1 MNKDNRTWIEKKI
14 DRAHSYMN
22 DIDDATTIRE
32 SYMLMGMAK
41 EAMLTAFAWILDNN
55 VDATIQNISDMCYT
69 IERCRRN
76 DIITGDEATYFTA
89 KLEKL
94 MHG

>member
-1 MNKDNRTWIEKKI
+1 MNRDNRTWIEKKI
-14 DRAHSYMN
+14 DRAHYYMN

-41 EAMLTAFAWILDNN
+41 EAMLTAFSWIIDNLIE
-55 VDATIQNISDMCYT
+55 VTLQDMQDMLYT
-69 IERCRRN
+69 IDRCRRN
-76 DIITGDEATYFTA
+76 DIITGDEATYFTE
-89 KLEKL
+89 KIEKL